1 MYVILDYYNFSV
13 LHEFRGKK
21 ATLYQFCH
29 YLYHF
34 LVVNLDGNNEIWK
47 CHSMRDYG
55 VTDIHLKKEK
65 LTNMNQYADLSKKR
79 NIE

>member
-1 MYVILDYYNFSV
+1 M
-13 LHEFRGKK
+13 
-21 ATLYQFCH
+21 LYLTTTIFLFYTNSGVRKRH
-29 YLYHF
+29 YINSAIIFYHF